1 MRRPTWFLLIT
12 LIATAG
18 NAAKVNMN
26 DPRRAVGAE
35 DDVRVDAQLTNE
47 VVSTGAP
54 LGVTFQI
61 YNLSPRTVAVADKVC
76 EASYDGESRTITL
89 SVGSEVPKGGELPRL
104 VTIPPGEKRTFTTG
118 ANVNLR
124 PTLAKQRMT
133 TPAFV
138 QIKVNVLR
146 DVTPFA
152 ALMERASRAST
163 TTVLS
168 DAEFDEWL
176 SANASI
182 ELNVIPVR
190 YHVAEQSRANDASQ
204 H

>member
-1 MRRPTWFLLIT
+1 MRRSIWVLLIT

-18 NAAKVNMN
+18 HAAKVNMN
-26 DPRRAVGAE
+26 DPRRAVGADE
-35 DDVRVDAQLTNE
+35 DVRVDAQLTDE

-54 LGVTFQI
+54 VGVTFQI
-61 YNLSPRTVAVADKVC
+61 NNLSPRTIAIADKVC
-76 EASYDGESRTITL
+76 EASYDGETRTITL

-104 VTIPPGEKRTFTTG
+104 VTIRPGEKKTFTTG

-124 PTLAKQRMT
+124 PTLARQRMAA
-133 TPAFV
+133 PAFV

-152 ALMERASRAST
+152 GVMERASRAT
-163 TTVLS
+163 TATLLS

-176 SANASI
+176 SSNASI

-190 YHVAEQSRANDASQ
+190 YRVAEQSRANDASQ

>member
-1 MRRPTWFLLIT
+1 MRRSTWFLLIT

-18 NAAKVNMN
+18 HAAKVNMN

-35 DDVRVDAQLTNE
+35 DDVRVDAQLTDE
-47 VVSTGAP
+47 VVSTTAP
-54 LGVTFQI
+54 VGVTFQI
-61 YNLSPRTVAVADKVC
+61 NNLSPRTIAIADKVC

-89 SVGSEVPKGGELPRL
+89 AVGTEVPKGGELPRL
-104 VTIPPGEKRTFTTG
+104 VTIRPGEKRTFTTG

-152 ALMERASRAST
+152 ALMERAGRANAA
-163 TTVLS
+163 VLLS

-176 SANASI
+176 SSNASI

-190 YHVAEQSRANDASQ
+190 YHVPQASRANDASQ

>member
-1 MRRPTWFLLIT
+1 MRRSIWVLLIT

-18 NAAKVNMN
+18 HAAKVNMN
-26 DPRRAVGAE
+26 DPRRAVGADE
-35 DDVRVDAQLTNE
+35 DVRVDAQLTDE
-47 VVSTGAP
+47 VVSTSAP
-54 LGVTFQI
+54 VGVTFQI
-61 YNLSPRTVAVADKVC
+61 NNLSPRTIAIADKVC
-76 EASYDGESRTITL
+76 EASYDGETRTITL

-104 VTIPPGEKRTFTTG
+104 VTIRPGEKKTFTTG

-124 PTLAKQRMT
+124 PTLAKQRMAA
-133 TPAFV
+133 PAFV

-146 DVTPFA
+146 DVTPFTGV
-152 ALMERASRAST
+152 MERARAGT
-163 TTVLS
+163 ATLLS

-176 SANASI
+176 SSNASI

-190 YHVAEQSRANDASQ
+190 YRVAEQSRANDASQ